1 MNACLTQIL
10 QSLQLLGANTD
21 EIVSKRELTYQVSPW
36 HHTRLL
42 LWLYSQPR
50 EIFQACEAN
59 RQSQVYVVHSL
70 RPLCFHLLRGSRF
83 GKALEMNKKEFGA
96 GSTGVCDCRHWLS
109 WPSSKHTEV
118 PRNSCPCAAHL
129 DKGSPSITVNPRIH
143 IDFAVSNIHWLL
155 NCFEGLWQAIK
166 YEDTPFT

>member
-10 QSLQLLGANTD
+10 QSLQLLWANTD

-59 RQSQVYVVHSL
+59 RARCTWYIASDLFASIYLEEVGL
-70 RPLCFHLLRGSRF
+70 
-83 GKALEMNKKEFGA
+83 GK
-96 GSTGVCDCRHWLS
+96 HWK
-109 WPSSKHTEV
+109 WTR
-118 PRNSCPCAAHL
+118 RNSVLVAQGYVTAGIGWADHL
-129 DKGSPSITVNPRIH
+129 PNTLKSPETHVPVLRILIRALH
-143 IDFAVSNIHWLL
+143 PSLSTPGFTLILLFQTYIDYWIALRV
-155 NCFEGLWQAIK
+155 CGKQ
-166 YEDTPFT
+166 